1 MQIIGSYGLGK
12 INLLLNLIKQ
22 EDTGNL
28 IDKIYLYAKDLSERK
43 YHFLIKK
50 CEDVGIKHLNNPN
63 AFTEIQTLRMM
74 FTTISMINIHI
85 EKEKI

>member
-43 YHFLIKK
+43 YQFLIKK